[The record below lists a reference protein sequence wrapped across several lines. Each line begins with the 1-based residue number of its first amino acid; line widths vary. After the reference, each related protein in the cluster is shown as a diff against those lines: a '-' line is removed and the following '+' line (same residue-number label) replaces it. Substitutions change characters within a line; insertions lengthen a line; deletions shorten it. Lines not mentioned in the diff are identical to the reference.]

1 MRMLRLWLNEPVL
14 DCVANQGCIVRQSQL
29 LEDPPAVGADRARA
43 EKHLRGDL
51 VDMLARRYQ
60 PHHPVFAIG
69 EQVVRRLLSAL
80 GEIGSQLL
88 REGRAYILTATDNLA
103 DGAGQVFVGASLVDE
118 PGAAGLEYL
127 ARVRFL
133 GQDTQHQDG
142 APGILSLDFSH
153 QVDAAAAGGQDT
165 LAHTKEPERLGAASY
180 LGVNAAAIVL
190 DSEH

>member
-14 DCVANQGCIVRQSQL
+14 HRVATQACIVRQSQL

-69 EQVVRRLLSAL
+69 EQVVRRPLSAL

-88 REGRAYILTATDNLA
+88 REGRAYILTPTDNLA

-133 GQDTQHQDG
+133 G
-142 APGILSLDFSH
+142 PGTPH
-153 QVDAAAAGGQDT
+153 PGRAA
-165 LAHTKEPERLGAASY
+165 R
-180 LGVNAAAIVL
+180 AIVRGL
-190 DSEH
+190 PPPGHAAC

>member
-1 MRMLRLWLNEPVL
+1 MLRLRLNEPVL
-14 DCVANQGCIVRQSQL
+14 DRIANECCIVRQPQL

-88 REGRAYILTATDNLA
+88 REGRAYILTPTDNLA
-103 DGAGQVFVGASLVDE
+103 DGGAQVFGSATVTLVPSPRTPVISTLPPNGRTRSRTPRSPSDLGLRATSASMPRPLSSTVS
-118 PGAAGLEYL
+118 
-127 ARVRFL
+127 
-133 GQDTQHQDG
+133 TS
-142 APGILSLDFSH
+142 SLDSDRTATSIR
-153 QVDAAAAGGQDT
+153 VAPAWRAT
-165 LAHTKEPERLGAASY
+165 LVS
-180 LGVNAAAIVL
+180 N
-190 DSEH
+190 S

>member
-14 DCVANQGCIVRQSQL
+14 DRVANQGCIVRQSQLLEDPPAVGADRARAEKHRRGDVSQSQL

-103 DGAGQVFVGASLVDE
+103 DGD
-118 PGAAGLEYL
+118 
-127 ARVRFL
+127 R
-133 GQDTQHQDG
+133 
-142 APGILSLDFSH
+142 
-153 QVDAAAAGGQDT
+153 
-165 LAHTKEPERLGAASY
+165 K
-180 LGVNAAAIVL
+180 
-190 DSEH
+190 

>member
-14 DCVANQGCIVRQSQL
+14 DRVANQGCIVRQSQL

-118 PGAAGLEYL
+118 PGAAGLE
-127 ARVRFL
+127 R
-133 GQDTQHQDG
+133 
-142 APGILSLDFSH
+142 SEE
-153 QVDAAAAGGQDT
+153 
-165 LAHTKEPERLGAASY
+165 HT
-180 LGVNAAAIVL
+180 
-190 DSEH
+190 SELQSRRDLV

>member
-14 DCVANQGCIVRQSQL
+14 DRVANEGCIVRQSQL

-80 GEIGSQLL
+80 GEIGSHLR
-88 REGRAYILTATDNLA
+88 REGRAYSLAAADNLA

-118 PGAAGLEYL
+118 PGGGGLEYL

-133 GQDTQHQDG
+133 GQDTGRQEAHAG
-142 APGILSLDFSH
+142 
-153 QVDAAAAGGQDT
+153 QVLKAGG
-165 LAHTKEPERLGAASY
+165 AGF
-180 LGVNAAAIVL
+180 I
-190 DSEH
+190 